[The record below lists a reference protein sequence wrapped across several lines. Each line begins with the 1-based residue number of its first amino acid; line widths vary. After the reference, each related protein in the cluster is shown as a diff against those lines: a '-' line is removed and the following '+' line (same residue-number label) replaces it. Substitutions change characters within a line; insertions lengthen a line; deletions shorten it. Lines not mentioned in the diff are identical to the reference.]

1 MDKNKVKKRISTFLK
16 GMAMGSVDIVPGMSG
31 GSMALI
37 LKIYR
42 KTIKEI
48 KSLDYNFF
56 KNILGFKFQKAFEKT
71 DWAFLLSLFLGI
83 ITAVFSLAKII
94 DWSLSNYPVYLYSLF
109 FGLIIVSALLLMPKK
124 KIRAKDLAFLLLG
137 FILAWTISVLSPAST
152 PDTYGFVFL
161 SGAIAICAM
170 ILPGISGAFILLLL
184 GKYAFMISVLKD
196 PLSSNNFLF
205 IMVFILGCLVG
216 LLLFAR
222 ILNYF
227 ISKYYQASLT
237 LLIGFMLGALNKIWP
252 FKEGL
257 ETKIIDNQEI
267 ITREKNFMPNLSN
280 ELLPLSLLMFSIGI
294 LLAYS
299 LSRIKREK

>member
-1 MDKNKVKKRISTFLK
+1 
-16 GMAMGSVDIVPGMSG
+16 MGSVDIVPGMSG

-37 LKIYR
+37 LKVYR

-48 KSLDYNFF
+48 KSLDYAFF

-109 FGLIIVSALLLMPKK
+109 FGLIISSALLLIPKK
-124 KIRAKDLAFLLLG
+124 EVKIKHFFLLLLG
-137 FILAWTISVLSPAST
+137 FILAWIISALSPANT
-152 PDTYGFVFL
+152 PDTYTFVFL

-184 GKYAFMISVLKD
+184 GKYAFMISVLKN
-196 PLSSNNFLF
+196 PLSSNNILF
-205 IMVFILGCLVG
+205 IIVFILGCLVG

-222 ILNYF
+222 VLNYF
-227 ISKYYQASLT
+227 INKYYQASLM

-252 FKEGL
+252 FKESL

-267 ITREKNFMPNLSN
+267 IIKERNFMPDISN
-280 ELLPLSLLMFSIGI
+280 ELLPLSLLMFLIGI
-294 LLAYS
+294 FLAYS
-299 LSRIKREK
+299 LSKIKREK